1 MHDIQIATWYYRK
14 NFVTGNCSTK
24 QRGRGGEEGD
34 TGKATDGSDTD
45 WKLIPLNECAT
56 KTRDNWEDESAARQ
70 NQNKQ
75 PNA

>member
-1 MHDIQIATWYYRK
+1 MIYKLQHDTIEKILWPEIVAPNR
-14 NFVTGNCSTK
+14 G
-24 QRGRGGEEGD
+24 GRGGEGD

>member
-1 MHDIQIATWYYRK
+1 MIYKLQHDTIEKILWPEIVAP
-14 NFVTGNCSTK
+14 N
-24 QRGRGGEEGD
+24 RGGGGGEEGD

-45 WKLIPLNECAT
+45 WKLILLNECAT